1 MFDICVIGGGAA
13 GMTAAIIAKENN
25 CQLNICI
32 AEKKQDLGKKLLAT
46 GNGKCNISNINC
58 ENYLKTLD
66 FFSSIGVITRTD
78 DAGRIYPYT
87 EEARAVVEALS
98 SRIKTLGIKVIRNC
112 TVLNIAKKENFVVK
126 LETLSVSE
134 KKAQPKIQNV
144 EAKKI
149 LIATGGK
156 AGPEFGCSGDGYK
169 FARIFGHTI
178 NKATPI
184 LTAVETVE
192 DFSKFAGIRAKGK
205 VSLIKVIGELIPQST
220 TEQAA
225 AANVIFA
232 EEGEIQFT
240 KDGLSGICVFNL
252 TRHIEIENGK
262 TLEDGL
268 REYKISVDF
277 LPDIDIKDLL
287 EQRKTL
293 KDFTAK
299 DLLRTFVR
307 EPLTLDILR
316 QSQISPN
323 KRASQLEKNQL
334 ISLEK
339 VLHNWQV
346 SIKMLKGWKFAQV
359 TKGGVDLGEIN
370 LQTMESKLVRG
381 LFFAG
386 EVIDYDGPCG
396 GYNLQ
401 NAWETAI
408 KAGKEMSNV

>member
-1 MFDICVIGGGAA
+1 
-13 GMTAAIIAKENN
+13 
-25 CQLNICI
+25 
-32 AEKKQDLGKKLLAT
+32 
-46 GNGKCNISNINC
+46 
-58 ENYLKTLD
+58 
-66 FFSSIGVITRTD
+66 
-78 DAGRIYPYT
+78 
-87 EEARAVVEALS
+87 
-98 SRIKTLGIKVIRNC
+98 
-112 TVLNIAKKENFVVK
+112 
-126 LETLSVSE
+126 
-134 KKAQPKIQNV
+134 
-144 EAKKI
+144 
-149 LIATGGK
+149 
-156 AGPEFGCSGDGYK
+156 
-169 FARIFGHTI
+169 
-178 NKATPI
+178 
-184 LTAVETVE
+184 
-192 DFSKFAGIRAKGK
+192 
-205 VSLIKVIGELIPQST
+205 IPQSAT
-220 TEQAA
+220 AKQVAA
-225 AANVIFA
+225 IKQSATIPQSATAKQVAATKQSATADVIFA

-262 TLEDGL
+262 TLEEGL

-287 EQRKTL
+287 EQRKTI

-307 EPLTLDILR
+307 EPLALDILR
-316 QSQISPN
+316 QAQISPN
-323 KRASQLEKNQL
+323 KMASQLEKNQL